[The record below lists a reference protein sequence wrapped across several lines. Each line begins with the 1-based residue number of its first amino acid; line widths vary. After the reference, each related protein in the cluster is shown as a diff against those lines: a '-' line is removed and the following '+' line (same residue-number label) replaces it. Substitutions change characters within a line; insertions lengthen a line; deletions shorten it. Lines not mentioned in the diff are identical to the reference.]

1 MAARPRRLG
10 RFAALIAATLTLAL
24 LSSEAMSAGSRA
36 CRQLEAE
43 LASASGGGRSS
54 AQLLRKQEA
63 AIARQ
68 REQLQLAKRQARS
81 TGCGFKLFGGASS
94 SCGSVNAKIEKMERN
109 LESLRRRRSK
119 TVNAGSGR
127 SRSSIVAALQANGCR
142 DEAVVE
148 RRLSRGVEGNRNLF
162 EQIFG
167 GGIRQRGSINELG
180 DPSFL
185 RDDER
190 HVRRVP
196 ESIEGGWVND
206 GGHIRYSAPP
216 GTYRTLCVRTCDG
229 YYFPVSNA
237 SSPSDFDRDQ
247 QNCQS
252 SCPGTEVQIYYHR
265 SGQESETMVSGL
277 SGTPYSELP
286 AAYLYKQSG
295 APSPAGCA
303 CHAPGNDE
311 AKNFSVIA
319 GNPSPEEPAKTRPA
333 IPYPSSR
340 PDPAADPETLANLD
354 GGLDAESLRRMAVAP
369 NVNKSKATGEEK
381 RIRVVGPVFLPDPE
395 AATDPQSP
403 DRNPVR

>member
-1 MAARPRRLG
+1 MAVRPRRLG
-10 RFAALIAATLTLAL
+10 RFAASIAATLALAS
-24 LSSEAMSAGSRA
+24 LSSEAMSAGSRV

-54 AQLLRKQEA
+54 AQSLRKQEA

-68 REQLQLAKRQARS
+68 REQLQLAKRQARGA
-81 TGCGFKLFGGASS
+81 GCGFKLFGGASS
-94 SCGSVNAKIEKMERN
+94 SCGSINAKIEKMERN

-127 SRSSIVAALQANGCR
+127 SRSTVVAALEANGCR
-142 DEAVVE
+142 DEAVAE
-148 RRLSRGVEGNRNLF
+148 RRPSRGAEGNRNLF

-167 GGIRQRGSINELG
+167 GGIMRRGSIDELG
-180 DPSFL
+180 DPGFR
-185 RDDER
+185 RDEQN
-190 HVRRVP
+190 VRRVP

-265 SGQESETMVSGL
+265 SGQESEAMVSGL
-277 SGTPYSELP
+277 SGAPYSELP

-319 GNPSPEEPAKTRPA
+319 GNPPAEEPAETQPA

-354 GGLDAESLRRMAVAP
+354 GGLDAASLRRMAVAP

-395 AATDPQSP
+395 AATDLQSP